1 MADIMWYS
9 MWKIWRGYNADSLF
23 FLITNVQKGANIQSV
38 SYTHLDVYKRQYF

>member
-23 FLITNVQKGANIQSV
+23 FLITNVQKGANIQLLYYYSMDI
-38 SYTHLDVYKRQYF
+38 L